1 MYGSKK
7 NILTTFK
14 TTSKIAPEKTSLAA
28 VNRRATRWWGAITFQ
43 LCSLSALS
51 VLAGCQQPAS
61 QQPYDQSLE
70 NSNAPNVLNTAEVY
84 DPNDLIIVAPRNI
97 LPGNSTLIQVA
108 ENSKEV
114 IQVRAQDTPGSKL
127 VYRLQNGED
136 IDKFEIDESTGD
148 LRFKEMPDWENP
160 GDANGDNN
168 YMVLWQVA
176 SSTGD
181 VRNQFM
187 IVKVIDVKD

>member
-7 NILTTFK
+7 NILTIVK
-14 TTSKIAPEKTSLAA
+14 TVSKIASKKASPTA
-28 VNRRATRWWGAITFQ
+28 VNRRATRWWAAIAFQ
-43 LCSLSALS
+43 TCSLSALS
-51 VLAGCQQPAS
+51 VLTSCQQPAS
-61 QQPYDQSLE
+61 QQPVSQQPGTSDAHS
-70 NSNAPNVLNTAEVY
+70 VLNTAEVY
-84 DPNDLIIVAPRNI
+84 DPNDLIIIAPRNI
-97 LPGNSTLIQVA
+97 LSGNSTLIQVP
-108 ENSKEV
+108 ENSTEV
-114 IQVRAQDTPGSKL
+114 IQVRAQDTPGSQL

-136 IDKFEIDESTGD
+136 IDKFELDKNTGA

-187 IVKVIDVKD
+187 IVKVTDVKD

>member
-1 MYGSKK
+1 MYCPKK
-7 NILTTFK
+7 NIACTLTY
-14 TTSKIAPEKTSLAA
+14 S
-28 VNRRATRWWGAITFQ
+28 
-43 LCSLSALS
+43 LS
-51 VLAGCQQPAS
+51 VLAMLTGCQQPYS
-61 QQPYDQSLE
+61 QQPYSQQVES
-70 NSNAPNVLNTAEVY
+70 SNAPNVLNTAEVY
-84 DPNDLIIVAPRNI
+84 DPNDLIIVSPKNI

-136 IDKFEIDESTGD
+136 IDKFEIDENTGD
-148 LRFKEMPDWENP
+148 LRFKEAPDWENP

-187 IVKVIDVKD
+187 IVKVTDVKD

>member
-7 NILTTFK
+7 NILTIFK
-14 TTSKIAPEKTSLAA
+14 TASRIASKKALLAT
-28 VNRRATRWWGAITFQ
+28 VNRQATRCWGAIAFQ
-43 LCSLSALS
+43 TCSLSALS
-51 VLAGCQQPAS
+51 ILASCQQPAS
-61 QQPYDQSLE
+61 QQSYQQSLE
-70 NSNAPNVLNTAEVY
+70 DSNAPKVLNTAEVY

-114 IQVRAQDTPGSKL
+114 IQVRAQDTPGSSL
-127 VYRLQNGED
+127 AYRLQNGED
-136 IDKFEIDESTGD
+136 IDKFEIDENTGN
-148 LRFKEMPDWENP
+148 LQFKETPDWENP

-187 IVKVIDVKD
+187 IVKVVDVKD

>member
-1 MYGSKK
+1 MYCIKK
-7 NILTTFK
+7 NLVW
-14 TTSKIAPEKTSLAA
+14 SLAYSC
-28 VNRRATRWWGAITFQ
+28 GA
-43 LCSLSALS
+43 LA
-51 VLAGCQQPAS
+51 VLAGCQQPDSQPYS
-61 QQPYDQSLE
+61 QQPYSQQPYRQVDT
-70 NSNAPNVLNTAEVY
+70 SNAPNVLNTAEVY
-84 DPNDLIIVAPRNI
+84 DPNDLIIISPRNI

-108 ENSKEV
+108 ENSTEV

-136 IDKFEIDESTGD
+136 LDKFEIDENTGD
-148 LRFKEMPDWENP
+148 LRFKEAPDWENP

-168 YMVLWQVA
+168 YIVLWQVV

-187 IVKVIDVKD
+187 IVKVNDVED